1 MRRLRDVLEVVA
13 SRTGNAITILA
24 AAHISNAG
32 ITEPIV
38 TVASYARIASTSII
52 LCTSSARKK
61 ALHDAG
67 Q

>member
-1 MRRLRDVLEVVA
+1 MEVVS
-13 SRTGNAITILA
+13 SRTCDAITILA
-24 AAHISNAG
+24 AAHISNTG

-38 TVASYARIASTSII
+38 AVASYARIASMSII